1 MLLQSNSQDDCKLD
15 NALNVLAR
23 GLEENK
29 CSCDLWKNYLRLYS
43 RHKESTDLVELCATA
58 LQYTQH
64 YDIWW
69 QVSYI
74 NFMLPCYLLNMVNI
88 WWQIGCNR
96 SHVTTLYLL
105 PDLAIYLCKKNL
117 KKLYFLAVRYTEYS

>member
-1 MLLQSNSQDDCKLD
+1 MLLQSYSQDECKLD

-29 CSCDLWKNYLRLYS
+29 CSYELWKNYLRLYS

-69 QVSYI
+69 QVS
-74 NFMLPCYLLNMVNI
+74 
-88 WWQIGCNR
+88 
-96 SHVTTLYLL
+96 
-105 PDLAIYLCKKNL
+105 
-117 KKLYFLAVRYTEYS
+117 